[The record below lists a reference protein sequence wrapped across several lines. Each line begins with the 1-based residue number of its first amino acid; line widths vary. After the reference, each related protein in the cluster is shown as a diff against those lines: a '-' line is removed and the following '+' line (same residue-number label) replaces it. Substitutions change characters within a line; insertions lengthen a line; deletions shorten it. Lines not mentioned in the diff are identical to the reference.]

1 MGNEAQTRLRGRT
14 CLRCHGGGTATQKQ
28 REKWWGLGPR
38 SWSFICVCGM
48 RDSESILVVSDLTA
62 LRTTSLSYE
71 LQTKGKVIHIHL
83 ISFVRSKAPPLS
95 SSFDPKWSGK
105 RFSQKKSRKFLS
117 NFIQVLIPVS
127 LIWTISTLRY
137 VIWGPGFRSWSVT
150 ILSVRHLQLYIFP
163 EVKLVIWWFP
173 TLGVTP
179 QASMDDHFSIETTMV
194 TTGDPPWLKKHHR
207 CSDGVQSMSC
217 IEIGRA
223 WWPENDFFNVIV
235 WPTKKS
241 CKKK

>member
-1 MGNEAQTRLRGRT
+1 MGTGFKKDRHL
-14 CLRCHGGGTATQKQ
+14 H
-28 REKWWGLGPR
+28 
-38 SWSFICVCGM
+38 
-48 RDSESILVVSDLTA
+48 VSALQIWQGSGSCCQQLYA

-137 VIWGPGFRSWSVT
+137 VIWGPGFRSWSVS

-179 QASMDDHFSIETTMV
+179 QASKSWMTILVLKQPWWRLGIPHDLRNIIDAQMV
-194 TTGDPPWLKKHHR
+194 SSRCPASRLAGHGDLKMI
-207 CSDGVQSMSC
+207 SS
-217 IEIGRA
+217 
-223 WWPENDFFNVIV
+223 
-235 WPTKKS
+235 TL
-241 CKKK
+241 